1 MEEGVGG
8 IWPRPHGE
16 KVKKGRYRGEMKKQR
31 GKKGKIKDGIKC
43 IKIVCLVINYTKLHL
58 GMFGKKWISKVEGWE

>member
-8 IWPRPHGE
+8 IWPPWGKSE
-16 KVKKGRYRGEMKKQR
+16 KGRYRGEMKKLR

-58 GMFGKKWISKVEGWE
+58 SMLGKKWISKVEGWA